1 MENLCVPIFGQKNI
15 LRQQHPFF
23 IGEAVLAA
31 GATAASVVGAGERL
45 PTRQQMVRVLS
56 AARLQK
62 QWDDVRLRVLR
73 RLGGE
78 RDAGSRRS

>member
-1 MENLCVPIFGQKNI
+1 MRFVAGFLNGTK
-15 LRQQHPFF
+15 
-23 IGEAVLAA
+23 ATTVLAA

-62 QWDDVRLRVLR
+62 QWDDVRLRVLL
-73 RLGGE
+73 RLSGE
-78 RDAGSRRS
+78 RDADSRRS